1 MVQVFSHESSEDRL
15 NSGTE
20 QLRGAAL
27 RQWLARA
34 YDAWGAR
41 LYRHALMILADRS
54 LAEDAVQQTFARLLG
69 RGELQRPGSDEA
81 FLRVVLRNEAYR
93 LLSSIRRHEHLD
105 NAPVHLLEASGPE
118 PADAEEQQRLEVALR
133 SLPPAQR
140 EVLHLKIWE
149 GLTFAQISQMLQ
161 IPQNTAGSRYRYAI
175 ESLRTVL
182 ADQTEKPNGNAR
194 P

>member
-1 MVQVFSHESSEDRL
+1 M
-15 NSGTE
+15 E

-27 RQWLARA
+27 QQWLARA

-69 RGELQRPGSDEA
+69 RGMLHRPESDEA

-93 LLSSIRRHEHLD
+93 LLSSIRRYESLE
-105 NAPVHLLEASGPE
+105 AVPLLEASGTE
-118 PADAEEQQRLEVALR
+118 PVDVDEQRRLEVALR

-140 EVLHLKIWE
+140 EVLHLRIWE
-149 GLTFAQISQMLQ
+149 GLTFAQIARLLQ
-161 IPQNTAGSRYRYAI
+161 IPPNTAASRYRYALDA
-175 ESLRTVL
+175 LRQMLVK
-182 ADQTEKPNGNAR
+182 EKQP
-194 P
+194 